1 MKPNFPQLSNYVC
14 VCSPGLAA
22 GLLAAHLLLLATF
35 AQQRWA
41 GGQGLAGVLRSF
53 WARRHLGERWRP
65 GVILHGAG
73 GIGGDG
79 SGTASAHIA
88 SNNSSKQLWVGRG
101 HAAGGSGDGSNSF
114 TGAAAGKAAGRESQ
128 RAAESSMTTA
138 EAVWIVWTGNFI
150 GIVCARTL
158 HYQFYSWYC
167 HSLPFLLWS
176 TSLRTWQRLAVW
188 LAIEVVWN
196 VYPPTAASS
205 LLLLTCHCSLLAAL
219 WRCPT
224 HL

>member
-1 MKPNFPQLSNYVC
+1 MLSGQTMC

-22 GLLAAHLLLLATF
+22 GLLAAHLLLLAAF
-35 AQQRWA
+35 AQQRWT

-53 WARRHLGERWRP
+53 WARRHLGERRRP
-65 GVILHGAG
+65 GVILHGAV
-73 GIGGDG
+73 GIADNG
-79 SGTASAHIA
+79 SGTASARIA
-88 SNNSSKQLWVGRG
+88 SDDSSKQQRVGRG
-101 HAAGGSGDGSNSF
+101 HAAGGSGGSSSSV
-114 TGAAAGKAAGRESQ
+114 TGAAAGKAAGHESQ
-128 RAAESSMTTA
+128 AAAGSSMATA
-138 EAVWIVWTGNFI
+138 EVVWIVWTGNFI

-176 TSLRTWQRLAVW
+176 TSLRTWQRLAIW

-205 LLLLTCHCSLLAAL
+205 LLLLTCHSALLAAL
-219 WRCPT
+219 WRRPT